1 MLNYV
6 VLPCSLEKSL
16 LYYTFNT
23 VNNFSEARLIAQLT
37 RLLRNTYHA
46 TGISTVVTFPKRILK
61 LSTFLENS
69 I

>member
-37 RLLRNTYHA
+37 LLLRNTYHA
-46 TGISTVVTFPKRILK
+46 SVISIVTFPKRILK

>member
-1 MLNYV
+1 MLNYA

-16 LYYTFNT
+16 LYYTFNS

-46 TGISTVVTFPKRILK
+46 SGTSIVTFPKRILK